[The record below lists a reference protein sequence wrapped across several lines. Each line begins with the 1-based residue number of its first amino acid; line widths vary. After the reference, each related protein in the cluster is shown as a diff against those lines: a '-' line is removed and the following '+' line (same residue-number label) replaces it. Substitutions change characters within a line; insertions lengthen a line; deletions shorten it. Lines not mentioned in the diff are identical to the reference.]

1 MFPVYNPYSAL
12 VYSANASNVDK
23 VWVNGRLLV
32 DGHKLVNVSLD
43 AEREALMHEM
53 PAFVR
58 QAETYADVL

>member
-1 MFPVYNPYSAL
+1 MS
-12 VYSANASNVDK
+12 K
-23 VWVNGRLLV
+23 TRVNGRLLV